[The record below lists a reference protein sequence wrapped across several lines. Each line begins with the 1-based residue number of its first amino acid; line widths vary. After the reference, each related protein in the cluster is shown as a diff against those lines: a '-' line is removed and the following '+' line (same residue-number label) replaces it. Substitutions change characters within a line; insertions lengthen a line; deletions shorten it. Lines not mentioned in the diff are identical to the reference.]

1 MFCLVVG
8 LHFIINELFAL
19 IKTVSKHARTC
30 AFYRLKLRSLSKSFC
45 LLFFATQVA
54 CVPVA
59 RAREQSSFFPAPR
72 PACISL
78 CLQQQRVDERADA
91 NEAVTHISPA
101 H

>member
-54 CVPVA
+54 CVPIA
-59 RAREQSSFFPAPR
+59 RAREQSSIFSSTPAGLHLSLAAAAA
-72 PACISL
+72 AC
-78 CLQQQRVDERADA
+78 
-91 NEAVTHISPA
+91 
-101 H
+101 